1 MARWPA
7 ALLTAIFLLFAGCKD
22 DDEASVDVVLRSDFV
37 DCNATTNRILATGSS
52 MSFVAT
58 IVEQDGDETWCA
70 FDSFEP
76 GATPPR
82 LSKEGQVGIPMTIY
96 LLRNEVEQERTATID
111 VVFADA
117 TVRRLTFTQGAYSE
131 TAWYDR
137 KWGEQPAYRE
147 NESYVYKTYFTDL
160 KRGGHVRNFTVCF
173 DTGKRVAHWAA
184 YPLTLNYV
192 SPAVDRTDKWA
203 YDPNNQQ
210 PVIPQSAQAN
220 IIGYYGS
227 GYARGHQVPSADRY
241 STIGTNEMTFYATNI
256 MPQNGNFNSG
266 VWGALESK
274 IREVRSLHNADTIFE
289 SRRSV
294 QLLEGAAPRFRR
306 QGRVGVFGRRAP
318 CHRVLVPEQLVQ
330 FGFDT
335 RSFDDRGRHRE
346 ENGLHLLPQHP
357 ARGGRRGEGA
367 EPTLGLGHLTT
378 AGRRP
383 ATGAAGIGTEDS
395 APGRQNI
402 ENTRRGTVPGLKS
415 VVAAIRTTGKSR
427 RQAGKQE
434 TDRNKISK
442 IRQP

>member
-1 MARWPA
+1 MTIFKKYIWPA

-22 DDEASVDVVLRSDFV
+22 DDEASVDIVLRSDFV

-76 GATPPR
+76 GATPR

-220 IIGYYGS
+220 IIDYYGS

-256 MPQNGNFNSG
+256 MPQNGNFNGG

-274 IREVRSLHNADTIFE
+274 IREVRSLHNADTIFVVTGTYFADNKTITDK
-289 SRRSV
+289 S
-294 QLLEGAAPRFRR
+294 GKK
-306 QGRVGVFGRRAP
+306 VGVP
-318 CHRVLVPEQLVQ
+318 SNCWKVLLRGSGGKAVWECSAGELHAIGFWFQNNSSNSGSIRDHSTTVADIERKTGFTFFRNIPPEAADAVKAQ
-330 FGFDT
+330 
-335 RSFDDRGRHRE
+335 
-346 ENGLHLLPQHP
+346 N
-357 ARGGRRGEGA
+357 
-367 EPTLGLGHLTT
+367 
-378 AGRRP
+378 RP
-383 ATGAAGIGTEDS
+383 SDWGI
-395 APGRQNI
+395 
-402 ENTRRGTVPGLKS
+402 
-415 VVAAIRTTGKSR
+415 
-427 RQAGKQE
+427 
-434 TDRNKISK
+434 
-442 IRQP
+442 

>member
-1 MARWPA
+1 MTIFKKYLWPA

-52 MSFVAT
+52 LSFVAT

-111 VVFADA
+111 VVFAEA
-117 TVRRLTFTQGAYSE
+117 RVG
-131 TAWYDR
+131 
-137 KWGEQPAYRE
+137 
-147 NESYVYKTYFTDL
+147 ESYVYKTYFTDL

-274 IREVRSLHNADTIFE
+274 IREVRSLHNADTIFVVTGTYFADNKTITDK
-289 SRRSV
+289 S
-294 QLLEGAAPRFRR
+294 GKK
-306 QGRVGVFGRRAP
+306 VGVP
-318 CHRVLVPEQLVQ
+318 SNCWKVLLRGSGGKAVWECSAGELHAIGFWFQNNLSNSGSIRDHSTTVADIERKTGFTFFRNIPPEAADAVKAQ
-330 FGFDT
+330 
-335 RSFDDRGRHRE
+335 
-346 ENGLHLLPQHP
+346 N
-357 ARGGRRGEGA
+357 
-367 EPTLGLGHLTT
+367 
-378 AGRRP
+378 RP
-383 ATGAAGIGTEDS
+383 SDWGI
-395 APGRQNI
+395 
-402 ENTRRGTVPGLKS
+402 
-415 VVAAIRTTGKSR
+415 
-427 RQAGKQE
+427 
-434 TDRNKISK
+434 
-442 IRQP
+442 

>member
-1 MARWPA
+1 MTIFKKYLWPA

-274 IREVRSLHNADTIFE
+274 IREVRSLHNADTIFVVTGTYFADNKTITDK
-289 SRRSV
+289 S
-294 QLLEGAAPRFRR
+294 GKK
-306 QGRVGVFGRRAP
+306 VGVP
-318 CHRVLVPEQLVQ
+318 SNCWKVLLRGSGGKAVWECSAGELHAIGFWFQNNLSNSGSIRDHSTTVADIERKTGFTFFRNIPPEAADAVKAQ
-330 FGFDT
+330 
-335 RSFDDRGRHRE
+335 
-346 ENGLHLLPQHP
+346 N
-357 ARGGRRGEGA
+357 
-367 EPTLGLGHLTT
+367 
-378 AGRRP
+378 RP
-383 ATGAAGIGTEDS
+383 SDWGI
-395 APGRQNI
+395 
-402 ENTRRGTVPGLKS
+402 
-415 VVAAIRTTGKSR
+415 
-427 RQAGKQE
+427 
-434 TDRNKISK
+434 
-442 IRQP
+442 